1 MKSILRAGALLAASI
16 LFAPLGPSQE
26 AARAAAG
33 KAAMQKPAQNPAETL
48 RAKAG
53 NKLLV
58 EELPNGLQVVIER
71 RTSVPVVRVMAY
83 MRIGS
88 IYEDEYLG
96 SGLSHYMEH
105 IVHGGSTKRQVRG
118 KDGKMKWVGR
128 TEEESKK
135 LLKSIGEDTNAST
148 YFNFTQYYITT
159 KAEMAE
165 PAIDLISD
173 WLQHCQFDPKEVAR
187 EQGVVQ
193 QELLRNLDNP
203 GRYLSQV
210 FAETMFK
217 FHPVRVPVI
226 GYQDCIQRLTRDDM
240 FRFYKKY
247 YTPQNCVVSIV
258 GDIDPQ
264 EMLAKV
270 KQYFGP
276 WKRKSLAPY
285 VIPQEPTQ
293 TAMRWVE
300 KEHGSTKTCLVQ
312 FGVPTIDLRNPDL
325 YMLDMLS
332 NVLGA
337 SASSRL
343 PRKFEHDPSRKILPT
358 GLYTSSWTP
367 VFGAGRFSVGFSV
380 DTVEHAR
387 TLVDQIWK
395 EMLRLKTE
403 LVSQEEIDRAIT
415 VLEKNYHASRSTV
428 ENRAE
433 ELASNLAWV
442 ADPLFN
448 DSYLKKIKKVTPE
461 QIREAARKYLDESK
475 LNVVIITP
483 PKKKTAISK
492 ASEGQGASKVRKVV
506 LENGLTLLL
515 KRVPEYGMV
524 DVTAA
529 FNGGV
534 IYEDEKN
541 NGLFFLMGN
550 TFWRGTK
557 KKPFPVLL
565 GAMDRLGMSLS
576 AESHNNV
583 YFVKMQS
590 LASTLEPSFDL
601 FREVLREPAIDPAWV
616 ARVKMILLR
625 RVLPNLE
632 VQATSIAEKI
642 TRTHLY
648 HKHPY
653 RMQRFGTKETV
664 SSFTV
669 DDVRRLYETFTRP
682 NNCVLAIYG
691 DIDLDKTEA
700 LARKAFGSWERGEI
714 PPSRVVPDPIPAKPQ
729 LVEKTNQQVRTN
741 YRIAWRAIPR
751 QDEKRR
757 YALSVMNS
765 IIGGQGWL
773 FHRLREGENK
783 YVYAVSGVPYTGDGA
798 GHYYIETDFRPEDEA
813 PVVDIING
821 VIEDIR
827 KGRFSDEEL
836 ELTKKML
843 LCYDALG
850 KIRNAAVCSNNAL
863 SVLFGQGLDQDKK
876 FNEGV
881 KKVTRQD
888 VIDIAN
894 YIFSRP
900 ALRIFIRPQ
909 NRRQ

>member
-1 MKSILRAGALLAASI
+1 MNMKSFACFGGVCVAVALLVS
-16 LFAPLGPSQE
+16 LGRSQVST
-26 AARAAAG
+26 G
-33 KAAMQKPAQNPAETL
+33 QIPVKSQSVTL
-48 RAKAG
+48 REKAG

-71 RTSVPVVRVMAY
+71 RTAVPVVRVMAY

-88 IYEDEYLG
+88 IYENEYLG

-105 IVHGGSTKRQVRG
+105 IVHGGSTRRQVRG
-118 KDGKMKWVGR
+118 SDGQMHWVGR

-135 LLKSIGEDTNAST
+135 LLKSIGENTNAST
-148 YFNFTQYYITT
+148 FLNFTQYYITT

-165 PAIDLISD
+165 QALDLISD
-173 WLQHCQFDPKEVAR
+173 WVQHCQFDAKEVTR

-193 QELLRNLDNP
+193 QELLRNLDNT
-203 GRYLSQV
+203 GRFLNQV
-210 FAETMFK
+210 FNETMFK
-217 FHPVRVPVI
+217 FHPLRVPVI
-226 GYQDCIQRLTRDDM
+226 GYQDCIQRLTREDM

-258 GDIDPQ
+258 GDVDPQ
-264 EMLAKV
+264 EMLTKV
-270 KQYFGP
+270 KRFFGP

-300 KEHGSTKTCLVQ
+300 KEHGSTKTCMVR
-312 FGVPTIDLRNPDL
+312 FGVPTIDLRDPDL
-325 YMLDMLS
+325 YKLDMLS

-358 GLYTSSWTP
+358 GIYTSSWTP
-367 VFGAGRFSVGFSV
+367 VFGGGRFSSGFSV

-387 TLVDQIWK
+387 VLVDQIWK

-415 VLEKNYHASRSTV
+415 VLEKQYHASRSTV
-428 ENRAE
+428 DNRAE

-448 DSYLKKIKKVTPE
+448 DGYLKKIKKVTPE
-461 QIREAARKYLDESK
+461 DIREAARKYLNESK

-483 PKKKTAISK
+483 PHKKAAISK
-492 ASEGQGASKVRKVV
+492 TAESKGSSEVRKVV
-506 LENGLTLLL
+506 LGNGLTLLL
-515 KRVPEYGMV
+515 KRVPDYGMV

-534 IYEDEKN
+534 IFEDEKT

-550 TFWRGTK
+550 TFWRGTQ

-565 GAMDRLGMSLS
+565 GAMDQLGMSLS

-583 YFVKMQS
+583 FFVKMQS
-590 LASTLEPSFDL
+590 LASTFDRSFDL
-601 FREVLREPAIDPAWV
+601 FREVLREPAIDGAWV
-616 ARVKMILLR
+616 TRLKTILLR

-632 VQATSIAEKI
+632 VQARSISEKI

-669 DDVRRLYETFTRP
+669 DDVRKLYQTFTRP

-691 DIDLDKTEA
+691 DIDLDKAEA
-700 LARKAFGSWERGEI
+700 TARKAFGSWERGEI
-714 PPSRVVPDPIPAKPQ
+714 PASKVVSDPIPDKPQ
-729 LVEKTNQQVRTN
+729 LVERTNKQVRTN

-765 IIGGQGWL
+765 IIGAQGWL
-773 FHRLREGENK
+773 FSRLREGENK
-783 YVYAVSGVPYTGDGA
+783 YVYAVSGSPYTGDGA
-798 GHYYIETDFRPEDEA
+798 GHYFIETDFRPKDEA
-813 PVVDIING
+813 AVVDIIDG
-821 VIEDIR
+821 VIDDIR
-827 KGRFSDEEL
+827 KGRFSDDEL

-850 KIRNAAVCSNNAL
+850 KIKNAAVCSNNAL

-881 KKVTRQD
+881 KKVSRQD

-909 NRRQ
+909 

>member
-1 MKSILRAGALLAASI
+1 MAVSVLISATTFFTSLGFSKSPPTPISTGVLAGQVSSEVS
-16 LFAPLGPSQE
+16 GQV
-26 AARAAAG
+26 
-33 KAAMQKPAQNPAETL
+33 KTL
-48 RAKAG
+48 RAKAS
-53 NKLLV
+53 NDLLV

-83 MRIGS
+83 MKIGS
-88 IYEDEYLG
+88 IYENEYLG

-105 IVHGGSTKRQVRG
+105 IVHGGSTKRQVTDSKG
-118 KDGKMKWVGR
+118 GVHWVGR

-135 LLKSIGEDTNAST
+135 LLKSIGQDTNAST
-148 YFNFTQYYITT
+148 YLNFTQYYITT

-165 PAIDLISD
+165 QAIDLISD
-173 WLQHCQFDPKEVAR
+173 WLQHCQFDPKEVTR

-203 GRYLSQV
+203 GRFLNQV
-210 FAETMFK
+210 FNETMFK

-258 GDIDPQ
+258 GDVDPQ

-270 KQYFGP
+270 KKFFGP

-285 VIPQEPTQ
+285 VIPEEPAQ

-300 KEHGSTKTCLVQ
+300 KEHGSTKTCLVR

-325 YMLDMLS
+325 YKLDMLS

-337 SASSRL
+337 SASARL

-358 GLYTSSWTP
+358 GIYTSSWTP
-367 VFGAGRFSVGFSV
+367 VFGGGRFSVGFSV

-387 TLVDQIWK
+387 TLVDQLWK
-395 EMLRLKTE
+395 EMSRLKTE
-403 LVSQEEIDRAIT
+403 LVSREEIDRALT
-415 VLEKNYHASRSTV
+415 VLEKQYHASRATV

-461 QIREAARKYLDESK
+461 DIRDAARKYLVESK

-483 PKKKTAISK
+483 PKKKAAIAKVGKSK
-492 ASEGQGASKVRKVV
+492 GSSAVRKVV

-515 KRVPEYGMV
+515 KRIPEYGMV

-534 IYEDEKN
+534 IYEDEKT

-557 KKPFPVLL
+557 KRSFRALL
-565 GAMDRLGMSLS
+565 GMMDQLGMSLS
-576 AESHNNV
+576 ADSHNNV

-590 LASTLEPSFDL
+590 LASTFERSFDL

-616 ARVKMILLR
+616 ARLKTILLR

-664 SSFTV
+664 ASFTA
-669 DDVRRLYETFTRP
+669 DDVRKLFETFTRP

-700 LARKAFGSWERGEI
+700 VARKAFGSWERGKV
-714 PPSRVVPDPIPAKPQ
+714 PPSHVVEDPIPQKPQ
-729 LVEKTNQQVRTN
+729 LVERTNKQVRTN

-798 GHYYIETDFRPEDEA
+798 GHYYIQTDFRPEDEA

-821 VIEDIR
+821 VLDDIR

-850 KIRNAAVCSNNAL
+850 KIENAAVCSNNAL

-876 FNEGV
+876 FNEGI

-909 NRRQ
+909 KQ